1 MLCPKCHRPLED
13 ADDGVYICCAGAV
26 LQWRCVKCA
35 KVSEG
40 FAFPYGRCP
49 HCSGDLELLPPRSID
64 DEPALEGIRKAFEIE
79 LGGQA
84 FYRRAAVDTREPL
97 MKGLFGALAE
107 MEHEHMQTL
116 SRRYHA
122 DVPDVAAGIGP
133 ELAAIFGGVE
143 HRPDDPANLFRIAI
157 ALENRAAG
165 YFAECADR
173 APEGSAEREL
183 YRELAAEEREHA
195 QLLGTEYAR
204 WQVGKP
210 GMLDAGDED
219 RGGDDRT

>member
-1 MLCPKCHRPLED
+1 MLCPKCHRPLDD

-26 LQWRCVKCA
+26 LQWRCAQCA

-49 HCSGDLELLPPRSID
+49 HCSGDLELLDPRRID
-64 DEPALEGIRKAFEIE
+64 RGPALEGIRKAFEIE

-84 FYRRAAVDTREPL
+84 FYRRAAADSQEPV
-97 MKGLFGALAE
+97 MKELFGALAA

-122 DVPDVAAGIGP
+122 DVPAVQAGIGP

-143 HRPDDPANLFRIAI
+143 HRPADPANLFRIAI
-157 ALENRAAG
+157 ALENRAAA
-165 YFAECADR
+165 YFADCAGR
-173 APEGSAEREL
+173 APEGSAEQQL

-204 WQVGKP
+204 WQVGRP
-210 GMLDAGDED
+210 GTLGAARDPAE
-219 RGGDDRT
+219 